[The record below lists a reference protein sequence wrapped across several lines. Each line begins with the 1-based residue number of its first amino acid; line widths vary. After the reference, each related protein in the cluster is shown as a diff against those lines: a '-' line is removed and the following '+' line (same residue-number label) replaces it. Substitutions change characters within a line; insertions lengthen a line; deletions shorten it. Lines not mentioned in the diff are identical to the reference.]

1 MSNLKQRLLGLV
13 TTAAIL
19 GFVVGTPLLLLAVGA
34 SPAPDSFGW
43 TQLTRPD
50 DGTLTLA
57 VIGAVAWLAWLVLS
71 VFLALE
77 AVARV
82 RGIRPPRLPG
92 LAVPQV
98 AAGRLVA
105 TASLLFVAL
114 PVATQAVPT
123 PGAEAQEFPATLVH
137 EPAPAAAPSTADPNR
152 EAPAPRAGSTHQP
165 PTVRYT
171 VKRGDSLWKIAR
183 DRLGDGTRFT
193 EILDLNP
200 DVLGGRPD
208 FITPGLVLLLP
219 DDRTGPPHEPH
230 DGEVYVVEPGDT
242 LSEVAEETLGDASR
256 YPDIVEAS
264 EHTRQPDG
272 GHLHDADL
280 IRPGWRLTIPASQPA
295 TSPPQHQY
303 SPHPAAPPIDPS
315 HRPTAPTP
323 LPQRHVNTNPRPGAD
338 QNGSPGLHADQDG
351 TVVSGWVLP
360 GLTASGALLAGALLL
375 ALRRHR
381 CTQLRYRRPGHVLA
395 LPPSELLP
403 VEKTAHLTGTST
415 APRIETLDV
424 ALRTLAAA
432 LGRPPALST
441 VELHVDRITLH
452 LAENIR
458 LPAPWTRSHATWTLT
473 VNDPSAHLDED
484 LPAPYPLLVSVGQ
497 DPRGHLWLLNLE
509 QLGTVS
515 VAGDAEKAK
524 SLARHIAAELAL
536 NPWASLVDV
545 DLLGVAPELAAI
557 DPLRLHYHEDGES
570 AFLDRL
576 AADLEPDGRLDHAEP
591 EGFRVLIAN
600 EQYRDSEPL
609 SKVVNMVTDRPDR
622 PDRPGAAVVILNADP
637 ASDDALLRV
646 AADGRLES
654 DALGLDVLASGLTAQ
669 EAAACAAIV
678 DVTRNAGTCPTPADG
693 NADNDDL
700 AAVADAGGA
709 LLSEVTRPRPEGA
722 AGGSSLLPLASEEYE
737 AVAATTAED
746 LATLA
751 PLTPPQ
757 TRSRV
762 EDADPT
768 LDEELALWR
777 AADSPLPRL
786 TLLGPVTARTRGD
799 ATAVAKRKPFY
810 VELLAFLAL
819 HPSGVT
825 SEEVAEAFGIT
836 TSRGRVDLK
845 IVRSWLGA
853 NPRTGTEHLPNAKH
867 SRAAKARGIP
877 SYQVDD
883 LLIDWDLFRRLRARG
898 QARGADGVEDLIAG
912 LQLVTGEPFSHLRP
926 AGWSWLLDG
935 DRQDHIATCAVV
947 DVAHIV
953 IGHAL
958 ANGDLDMARVAA
970 ETAHRAAP
978 DDETSRLDLIQV
990 ASASGH
996 TEVAERQLIDAIF
1009 NRSDDDLGPVE
1020 VPERTARIVQR
1031 RGWDRPGDSS
1041 NR

>member
-1 MSNLKQRLLGLV
+1 M
-13 TTAAIL
+13 
-19 GFVVGTPLLLLAVGA
+19 
-34 SPAPDSFGW
+34 
-43 TQLTRPD
+43 
-50 DGTLTLA
+50 
-57 VIGAVAWLAWLVLS
+57 
-71 VFLALE
+71 
-77 AVARV
+77 
-82 RGIRPPRLPG
+82 
-92 LAVPQV
+92 
-98 AAGRLVA
+98 
-105 TASLLFVAL
+105 
-114 PVATQAVPT
+114 
-123 PGAEAQEFPATLVH
+123 
-137 EPAPAAAPSTADPNR
+137 
-152 EAPAPRAGSTHQP
+152 
-165 PTVRYT
+165 
-171 VKRGDSLWKIAR
+171 
-183 DRLGDGTRFT
+183 
-193 EILDLNP
+193 
-200 DVLGGRPD
+200 
-208 FITPGLVLLLP
+208 
-219 DDRTGPPHEPH
+219 
-230 DGEVYVVEPGDT
+230 
-242 LSEVAEETLGDASR
+242 
-256 YPDIVEAS
+256 
-264 EHTRQPDG
+264 
-272 GHLHDADL
+272 
-280 IRPGWRLTIPASQPA
+280 
-295 TSPPQHQY
+295 
-303 SPHPAAPPIDPS
+303 
-315 HRPTAPTP
+315 
-323 LPQRHVNTNPRPGAD
+323 
-338 QNGSPGLHADQDG
+338 
-351 TVVSGWVLP
+351 
-360 GLTASGALLAGALLL
+360 
-375 ALRRHR
+375 
-381 CTQLRYRRPGHVLA
+381 
-395 LPPSELLP
+395 
-403 VEKTAHLTGTST
+403 
-415 APRIETLDV
+415 
-424 ALRTLAAA
+424 
-432 LGRPPALST
+432 
-441 VELHVDRITLH
+441 
-452 LAENIR
+452 
-458 LPAPWTRSHATWTLT
+458 PAPWIGSDATWTLT
-473 VNDPSAHLDED
+473 LDAPPARFDRE

-509 QLGTVS
+509 QLGTVA
-515 VAGDAEKAK
+515 VAGDAEKTK

-557 DPLRLHYHEDGES
+557 DPLRLHYHGDGEW

-591 EGFRVLIAN
+591 EGFRVLIAA
-600 EQYRDSEPL
+600 EQNRDSEPL
-609 SKVVNMVTDRPDR
+609 SKVVNIVTDRPG
-622 PDRPGAAVVILNADP
+622 RPGAAVVILTADP

-646 AADGRLES
+646 TADGRLEI
-654 DALGLDVLASGLTAQ
+654 DGLGLDVLASGLTAQ

-678 DVTRNAGTCPTPADG
+678 DVTRNADTRPTPADG
-693 NADNDDL
+693 NDDNDDL
-700 AAVADAGGA
+700 ASVSDAGGA

-722 AGGSSLLPLASEEYE
+722 AGEGSLLPLASEEYE

-746 LATLA
+746 VATLA
-751 PLTPPQ
+751 PITPPE
-757 TRSRV
+757 TRSRI

-786 TLLGPVTARTRGD
+786 TLLGPVTASTRGD

-836 TSRGRVDLK
+836 TSRARVDLK
-845 IVRSWLGA
+845 VVRSWLGV

-877 SYQVDD
+877 AYQVDD

-898 QARGADGVEDLIAG
+898 QARGADGVEDLISG
-912 LQLVTGEPFSHLRP
+912 LELVTGEPFSHLRP

-970 ETAHRAAP
+970 ETAYRAAP

-1031 RGWDRPGDSS
+1031 RGWDPPRDSS